1 MARPQGREQGTGM
14 KTATSVKR
22 FQISPATARF
32 CREYGLLRAEEG
44 DYTDE
49 DVRRLGL
56 VHTLLEAGFS
66 HKSLKRY
73 LDLLDVGEPGRLERA
88 RLLRTQRA
96 KLLEEIHSHQ
106 RALDRLD
113 YLIREQE
120 AGKEDKY

>member
-32 CREYGLLRAEEG
+32 CREHGLLRAEEG

-56 VHTLLEAGFS
+56 VHTLLEAG
-66 HKSLKRY
+66 
-73 LDLLDVGEPGRLERA
+73 RLERT

>member
-1 MARPQGREQGTGM
+1 MGVAASM
-14 KTATSVKR
+14 KR

-73 LDLLDVGEPGRLERA
+73 LDLLDVGEPGRLERT

-96 KLLEEIHSHQ
+96 KLLDEIHGHQ

-113 YLIREQE
+113 YLIRAQE
-120 AGKEDKY
+120 TGKEDKY